1 MAGIEEAVCIQLAK
15 FNDTEKSVSNARWS
29 NHNKQPVTINQGDSI
44 SITKSFIDTRN
55 LSSAGITILVD
66 TPLELEMFFY
76 WVNDGNP
83 GSVET
88 GFTDNTIFYPAS
100 TGDPPVPF
108 PQYTVQLTLQ
118 TVLNINMENKNSA
131 QQKTFADGRPYLMCY
146 TDNSPFTQTW
156 RYTLIKVISVEFVIA
171 ITVG

>member
-44 SITKSFIDTRN
+44 SITKSFIDTRS
-55 LSSAGITILVD
+55 LSSAGIVILED

-83 GSVET
+83 GSVAT
-88 GFTDNTIFYPAS
+88 GLTNTSIFYPAPS
-100 TGDPPVPF
+100 GPTPVPF
-108 PQYTVQLTLQ
+108 PEYTVQLTLQ
-118 TVLNINMENKNSA
+118 TVKNINIETQNSA
-131 QQKTFADGRPYLMCY
+131 QQKTFADGRPYLLCY
-146 TDNSPFTQTW
+146 TDN
-156 RYTLIKVISVEFVIA
+156 
-171 ITVG
+171 